1 MAPPLVVPAAAAALG
16 AAQPQQH
23 FELYA
28 HSGRLHASNSPDDEV
43 HIKGVTW
50 SGLDG
55 GTNRR
60 PGYAVPRGL
69 TAAGGHSVAELLDA
83 LESEGFNTVRLPI
96 TLLSVLANP
105 KLSDESLQNSPA
117 IYKKPYV
124 DAVDAIATL
133 AARRG
138 LMVVLAASRLA
149 PEDVPH
155 NPLQRMPHGLWW
167 SEHVAGAF
175 NGYEFPKS
183 RVIEAW
189 QKLAAATCNHW
200 NVVGVDLME
209 GLSAATWGA
218 HALTDWNLAA
228 AEIGDAVL
236 KACPRW
242 LILVRGIGAA
252 GAPADAGL
260 PFTGSNL
267 AGAVAAPVVL
277 RDPRKL
283 VYVARVRGPALG
295 QPRPWFSGTQ
305 LPATL
310 KVQWGRV
317 PEHTGTPVLAAL
329 ATSGD
334 GADATFAEDV
344 LLYLQR
350 KKQGVIFD
358 ELGPHSEGGRG
369 PFRGVMDASWVA
381 ADPWVRDLLG
391 SLPSTSVGH
400 LWAPPPPPPP
410 PPPPDAEGATLLAC
424 YAKNNEDL
432 LAGFCGGV
440 IADCRWD
447 ALGLH
452 WEQHGRDEGRT
463 WGCGELPPPPPPPP
477 PPTTTTTTT
486 LKLIPHHVTPSDHET
501 PAAAAD
507 DAPPAADLT
516 ATVAAAQRGATRAL
530 TTIFGTISPVV
541 AATAA
546 AALCVLLLA
555 CRWRRR
561 RRRWQRVQSD
571 QEPTNASDEWGVYET
586 DSRVAY
592 RQQLSSDAAR
602 ELGYDGGAE
611 ARAESGET
619 YAL

>member
-242 LILVRGIGAA
+242 LILVRGVGAA

-424 YAKNNEDL
+424 YAKNN
-432 LAGFCGGV
+432 
-440 IADCRWD
+440 
-447 ALGLH
+447 
-452 WEQHGRDEGRT
+452 
-463 WGCGELPPPPPPPP
+463 
-477 PPTTTTTTT
+477 
-486 LKLIPHHVTPSDHET
+486 
-501 PAAAAD
+501 
-507 DAPPAADLT
+507 
-516 ATVAAAQRGATRAL
+516 
-530 TTIFGTISPVV
+530 
-541 AATAA
+541 
-546 AALCVLLLA
+546 
-555 CRWRRR
+555 
-561 RRRWQRVQSD
+561 
-571 QEPTNASDEWGVYET
+571 
-586 DSRVAY
+586 
-592 RQQLSSDAAR
+592 
-602 ELGYDGGAE
+602 
-611 ARAESGET
+611 
-619 YAL
+619 

>member
-1 MAPPLVVPAAAAALG
+1 MG

-28 HSGRLHASNSPDDEV
+28 HSGRLHASNSADVEV

-60 PGYAVPRGL
+60 PMPHEKRGL

-105 KLSDESLQNSPA
+105 KLSDESLQQSPA
-117 IYKKPYV
+117 IYNQHYV
-124 DAVDAIATL
+124 DAVDAHCYPGSPPRPDGAG
-133 AARRG
+133 R
-138 LMVVLAASRLA
+138 VASR
-149 PEDVPH
+149 
-155 NPLQRMPHGLWW
+155 
-167 SEHVAGAF
+167 AGRCAAQSSAADAAWAVVERAGGGPVAF

-242 LILVRGIGAA
+242 LILVRGVGAA

-369 PFRGVMDASWVA
+369 PS
-381 ADPWVRDLLG
+381 
-391 SLPSTSVGH
+391 
-400 LWAPPPPPPP
+400 
-410 PPPPDAEGATLLAC
+410 E
-424 YAKNNEDL
+424 E
-432 LAGFCGGV
+432 
-440 IADCRWD
+440 
-447 ALGLH
+447 
-452 WEQHGRDEGRT
+452 
-463 WGCGELPPPPPPPP
+463 
-477 PPTTTTTTT
+477 
-486 LKLIPHHVTPSDHET
+486 
-501 PAAAAD
+501 
-507 DAPPAADLT
+507 
-516 ATVAAAQRGATRAL
+516 
-530 TTIFGTISPVV
+530 
-541 AATAA
+541 
-546 AALCVLLLA
+546 
-555 CRWRRR
+555 
-561 RRRWQRVQSD
+561 
-571 QEPTNASDEWGVYET
+571 
-586 DSRVAY
+586 
-592 RQQLSSDAAR
+592 
-602 ELGYDGGAE
+602 
-611 ARAESGET
+611 
-619 YAL
+619 